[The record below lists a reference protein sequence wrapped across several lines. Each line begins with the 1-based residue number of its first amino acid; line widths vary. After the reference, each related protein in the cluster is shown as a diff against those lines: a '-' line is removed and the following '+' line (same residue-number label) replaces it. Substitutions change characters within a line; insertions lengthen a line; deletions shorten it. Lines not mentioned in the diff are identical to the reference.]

1 MLIWSKRRMQLHTSG
16 RDDGETRLG
25 ATGRLFA
32 AESASGV
39 AGSVFPLPQET
50 SAKARKSPIKW
61 EKTRLIL
68 LFISTV

>member
-32 AESASGV
+32 AESAVGA

-50 SAKARKSPIKW
+50 NAKAMRSPTKW
-61 EKTRLIL
+61 EKIRFVLLLIL
-68 LFISTV
+68 TV